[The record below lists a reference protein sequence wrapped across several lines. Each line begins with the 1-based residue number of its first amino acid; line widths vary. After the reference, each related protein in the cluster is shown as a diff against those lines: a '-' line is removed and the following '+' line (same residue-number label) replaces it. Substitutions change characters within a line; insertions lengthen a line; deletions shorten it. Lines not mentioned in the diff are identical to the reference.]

1 VAKQIFKAAAYPAS
15 MQDRFV
21 FAGFAALAFAVDMY
35 GFDGRYMHAF
45 SRVLA
50 RIIIHFGLY

>member
-1 VAKQIFKAAAYPAS
+1 
-15 MQDRFV
+15 MQDRFA